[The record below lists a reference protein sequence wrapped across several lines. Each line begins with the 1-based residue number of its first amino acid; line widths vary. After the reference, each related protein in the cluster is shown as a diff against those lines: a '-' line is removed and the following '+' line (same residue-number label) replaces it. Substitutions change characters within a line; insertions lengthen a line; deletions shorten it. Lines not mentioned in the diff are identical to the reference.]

1 MSRALC
7 SLVIAHLLGL
17 SLIAWAIPA
26 AKAGDGVSKGV
37 QPSTAAPAHTTP
49 NTTPSA
55 APQSAKP
62 VANANSGTSRSF
74 STDPGAT
81 WVYYYY
87 PGYGGCYYYSAPAPA
102 AAVGQP
108 GTAST
113 ARSPSVVAPSV
124 TAANGNSGTVRSYS
138 ADPGAN
144 ATYSSANPGSYNY
157 NYSYGNYSYSSGGH
171 SWGSRR

>member
-1 MSRALC
+1 MSRALR
-7 SLVIAHLLGL
+7 SLVIADLLGL
-17 SLIAWAIPA
+17 SLFAWEIPA

-37 QPSTAAPAHTTP
+37 QSSTAAPA

-55 APQSAKP
+55 APQIAKP

-74 STDPGAT
+74 STDPGAN

-113 ARSPSVVAPSV
+113 ARAPSVVAPSV
-124 TAANGNSGTVRSYS
+124 TAANANSGTYRSFS

-144 ATYSSANPGSYNY
+144 TTYSYANPGTYNY
-157 NYSYGNYSYSSGGH
+157 NYSYGSSSSSSGGH